1 MGARASIPHKKRAL
15 PLEWARHRKAV
26 IWANRVHPRRLKAS
40 RCLRKR
46 WGRRANRVSQY
57 RRQHQG
63 VERQGDNA
71 AQRREHDRTGG
82 KLLVMVEAD
91 GKHRRDG
98 HAGAGLENQHDHRHH
113 TGDTQQCERSQCC
126 RRDNEQPQAQREKE
140 ILILQQLF
148 QVAGRDGPDLKVVKK
163 RIMCYS

>member
-1 MGARASIPHKKRAL
+1 
-15 PLEWARHRKAV
+15 
-26 IWANRVHPRRLKAS
+26 
-40 RCLRKR
+40 
-46 WGRRANRVSQY
+46 
-57 RRQHQG
+57 
-63 VERQGDNA
+63 
-71 AQRREHDRTGG
+71 
-82 KLLVMVEAD
+82 MVEAD

-113 TGDTQQCERSQCC
+113 TGDTQQCEHSQCC